1 MKPRR
6 DPRQRPVP
14 NVELQGESMEARL
27 FLSQRARDFVAA
39 SGGAVHEDL
48 LIGHIFGSGRSPDLW
63 RALFYAVMR
72 ETPELRKRG
81 DREWVLSTGA
91 PEINIQFPDFVA
103 LDVETTGLRP
113 ASHRI
118 IEIGMIRYLAGEPVE
133 RFQMLFDPERK
144 LPAYISKLTGIRDA
158 DLRGQGK
165 FADHADR
172 IEEFLGDSLIVGH
185 NVTFDIGFVNA
196 ELRRAGRKTIV
207 NDRVDTMALAM
218 CYLPDLRRASL
229 DKVASALGLA
239 PRKLHRA
246 EGDAEL
252 AARAALVLFRIA
264 AEHGDGSLDSL
275 KASSR
280 VPEARPRDG
289 IGRGRALLDTEFL
302 KSIPSKPGCY
312 LMLDANRRVIYVGK
326 AKDLRDRV
334 GSYYSQ
340 PLGYTR
346 KMDGLLESIASIEI
360 RVVGSELEAL
370 LLESQLIKRYQPKY
384 NKVMRSHEQYPYI
397 KVDLASPW
405 PRILLAPEWKDDG
418 CRYFGPYRNRVA
430 SRQVVD
436 LLNKHFQ
443 LRTCTRSFKTA
454 RSYGSPC
461 LKLSLKQ
468 CLGPCAAKADRE
480 IYTHRVR
487 ECIRFLEGD
496 DAPLLQRIWEQL
508 ESAAAANDFEQA
520 RRLRRDIQTLQSIS
534 GVHRA
539 IQEMER
545 RPTLL
550 LALPTQ
556 DPDRLDVC
564 LVVSGRIWSR
574 TGVGRRESIDRV
586 RDRLARSFERWERS
600 RKLQVDSATLDEAF
614 ILDRWLNKHWGHP
627 AMLWLADRKLPDVP
641 TITAWIDRAFETDFE
656 RWTPPEAPEE
666 DIVLDVQHG
675 EIRVP
680 ETHDG
685 WMPPH
690 MIETD
695 TQSLFG

>member
-1 MKPRR
+1 M
-6 DPRQRPVP
+6 D
-14 NVELQGESMEARL
+14 ARL
-27 FLSQRARDFVAA
+27 FLSQRARDFVTA
-39 SGGAVHEDL
+39 SGGTAHEDL
-48 LIGHIFGSGRSPDLW
+48 LIGHIFGSTRTPELW
-63 RALFYAVMR
+63 RALFYAIMR
-72 ETPELRKRG
+72 ETPELRVRG
-81 DREWVLSTGA
+81 DREWVLAAGTPQIDIA
-91 PEINIQFPDFVA
+91 FPDFVA

-113 ASHRI
+113 ASHRV
-118 IEIGMIRYLAGEPVE
+118 IEIGMIRYLAGEQAE
-133 RFQMLFDPERK
+133 RYQMLFDPERK
-144 LPAYISKLTGIRDA
+144 LPAYITKLTGIRDS
-158 DLRGQGK
+158 DLRGQDK
-165 FADHADR
+165 FADHALKV
-172 IEEFLGDSLIVGH
+172 EEFLGDALIVGH
-185 NVTFDIGFVNA
+185 NVGFDIGFVNA
-196 ELRRAGRKTIV
+196 ELRRAGRMPLV

-218 CYLPDLRRASL
+218 RYLPDLRRASL

-252 AARAALVLFRIA
+252 SARTALVLFRIA
-264 AEHGDGSLDSL
+264 AEQGNGSLDDL
-275 KASSR
+275 KATSHM
-280 VPEARPRDG
+280 PEARPRDG
-289 IGRGRALLDTEFL
+289 IGRGRALLDTGFL
-302 KSIPSKPGCY
+302 KTIPSKPGVY

-346 KMDGLLESIASIEI
+346 KMDGLLESIASIDV

-370 LLESQLIKRYQPKY
+370 MLESQLIKRYQPKY

-397 KVDLASPW
+397 KIDLASPW
-405 PRILLAPEWKDDG
+405 PRILLAPEWKNDG
-418 CRYFGPYRNRVA
+418 SRYFGPYRNRGA

-461 LKLSLKQ
+461 LKLSLNQ
-468 CLGPCAAKADRE
+468 CLGPCAGKADRE
-480 IYTHRVR
+480 IYTQRVR
-487 ECIRFLEGD
+487 DCVQFLEGD

-508 ESAAAANDFEQA
+508 EIAATNGDFEQA

-539 IQEMER
+539 IQEMEC

-556 DPDRLDVC
+556 DPDRLELC
-564 LVVSGRIWSR
+564 LVVGGRIWSR
-574 TGVGRRESIDRV
+574 TGIGRRESIDRI
-586 RDRLARSFERWERS
+586 RERLVVSFERWERS
-600 RKLQVDSATLDEAF
+600 GRLQVDAATLDEAF

-627 AMLWLADRKLPDVP
+627 SMLWMAARQLPDQAQLM
-641 TITAWIDRAFETDFE
+641 AWIDGAFETDFE
-656 RWTPPEAPEE
+656 RWTLPVDTGE
-666 DIVLDVQHG
+666 DIVLDIQHG
-675 EIRVP
+675 ETRVP

-690 MIETD
+690 MIESD
-695 TQSLFG
+695 IQSFFG

>member
-1 MKPRR
+1 
-6 DPRQRPVP
+6 
-14 NVELQGESMEARL
+14 MEARL
-27 FLSQRARDFVAA
+27 FLSQRARDFVSA
-39 SGGAVHEDL
+39 SGGVVHEDL
-48 LIGHIFGSGRSPDLW
+48 LIGHIFGSTRTPDLW

-72 ETPELRKRG
+72 ETPELRVRG

-91 PEINIQFPDFVA
+91 PEIDIEFPDFVA

-113 ASHRI
+113 ASHRV
-118 IEIGMIRYLAGEPVE
+118 IEIGMLRYSSGEVVE

-144 LPAYISKLTGIRDA
+144 LPAYITKLTGIRDA
-158 DLRGQGK
+158 DLRGQDK
-165 FADHADR
+165 FAEHA
-172 IEEFLGDSLIVGH
+172 EKVEAFLGESLIVGH
-185 NVTFDIGFVNA
+185 NVGFDIGFVNA
-196 ELRRAGRKTIV
+196 ELRRAGRMPIV

-218 CYLPDLRRASL
+218 RYLPDLRRASL
-229 DKVASALGLA
+229 DKVATALGLA

-264 AEHGDGSLDSL
+264 AEHGDGSLETL
-275 KASSR
+275 KATSR
-280 VPEARPRDG
+280 MPEARPRDG
-289 IGRGRALLDTEFL
+289 IGRGRALLDTDFL
-302 KSIPSKPGCY
+302 KTIPAKPGCY

-346 KMDGLLESIASIEI
+346 KMDGLLESIASIEV

-370 LLESQLIKRYQPKY
+370 MLESQLIKRYQPKY

-397 KVDLASPW
+397 KIDLASPW
-405 PRILLAPEWKDDG
+405 PRILLAPEWKNDG
-418 CRYFGPYRNRVA
+418 ARYFGPYRNRGA

-468 CLGPCAAKADRE
+468 CLGPCAGKADRE
-480 IYTHRVR
+480 LYTQRVR
-487 ECIRFLEGD
+487 ECVHFLEGD
-496 DAPLLQRIWEQL
+496 DSLLLQRIWEQL
-508 ESAAAANDFEQA
+508 EAAAATGDFEHA
-520 RRLRRDIQTLQSIS
+520 RRLRRDIQTLQSIA

-556 DPDRLDVC
+556 DPDRLEAC
-564 LVVSGRIWSR
+564 LVVGGRIWSR
-574 TGVGRRESIDRV
+574 TGIGRRESVDRI
-586 RDRLARSFERWERS
+586 RGRLAVSFERWERS
-600 RKLQVDSATLDEAF
+600 GRLQVDAATLDEAF
-614 ILDRWLNKHWGHP
+614 ILDRWLNKNWGHP
-627 AMLWLADRKLPDVP
+627 AMLWMADRTLPDAATLAP
-641 TITAWIDRAFETDFE
+641 WIDRAFETDFE
-656 RWTPPEAPEE
+656 RWSPPVESGE
-666 DIVLDVQHG
+666 DVVVDVQQS

-680 ETHDG
+680 ESHDG

-690 MIETD
+690 MIESD
-695 TQSLFG
+695 IQSFFG

>member
-1 MKPRR
+1 M
-6 DPRQRPVP
+6 D
-14 NVELQGESMEARL
+14 ARL
-27 FLSQRARDFVAA
+27 FLSQRARDFVTS

-48 LIGHIFGSGRSPDLW
+48 LIGHIFGSTRTPELW
-63 RALFYAVMR
+63 RSLFYAVMR
-72 ETPELRKRG
+72 ETPELRVRG
-81 DREWVLSTGA
+81 EREWVLSGGV
-91 PEINIQFPDFVA
+91 PEIDIQFPDFVA

-113 ASHRI
+113 ASHRV
-118 IEIGMIRYLAGEPVE
+118 IEIGMIRYSGGEAVE
-133 RFQMLFDPERK
+133 RFQALFDPQRA
-144 LPAYISKLTGIRDA
+144 LPAYITKLTGIRDA
-158 DLRGQGK
+158 DLRGQDS
-165 FADHADR
+165 FADHAEK
-172 IEEFLGDSLIVGH
+172 IEAFLGDTLLIGH
-185 NVTFDIGFVNA
+185 NVMFDIGFVNA
-196 ELRRAGRKTIV
+196 ELRRAGRAPLV

-218 CYLPDLRRASL
+218 RYLPDLRRASL
-229 DKVASALGLA
+229 DKVASALGIA

-252 AARAALVLFRIA
+252 SARAALVLFRIA
-264 AEHGDGSLDSL
+264 AEQGDGSLDAL
-275 KASSR
+275 KATSR
-280 VPEARPRDG
+280 MPEVRPRDG

-302 KSIPSKPGCY
+302 KSLPSKPGCY

-326 AKDLRDRV
+326 AKDLKDRV

-346 KMDGLLESIASIEI
+346 KMDGLLESITSIEV

-370 LLESQLIKRYQPKY
+370 MLESQLIKRYQPKY

-405 PRILLAPEWKDDG
+405 PRILLAPEWKNDG
-418 CRYFGPYRNRVA
+418 ARYFGPFRNRGA
-430 SRQVVD
+430 ARQVVD

-468 CLGPCAAKADRE
+468 CLGPCAGKADRE
-480 IYTHRVR
+480 VYTTRVR
-487 ECIRFLEGD
+487 ECVRFLEGD

-508 ESAAAANDFEQA
+508 ETAATASDFEQA

-534 GVHRA
+534 GVHRT

-556 DPDRLDVC
+556 DADRLDLC
-564 LVVSGRIWSR
+564 LVVGGRIWSR
-574 TGVGRRESIDRV
+574 TGIGRRESIDRV
-586 RDRLARSFERWERS
+586 RDRLAVSYGRWAGS
-600 RKLQVDSATLDEAF
+600 KGLNIDAATLDEAF
-614 ILDRWLNKHWGHP
+614 ILDRWLNKNWGHP
-627 AMLWLADRKLPDVP
+627 AMLWMADKALPDVP
-641 TITAWIDRAFETDFE
+641 TLTAWIDGAFETDFE
-656 RWTPPEAPEE
+656 QWSPPAVAA
-666 DIVLDVQHG
+666 DDLALDVEQR
-675 EIRVP
+675 ETRVP
-680 ETHDG
+680 ESHDG

-690 MIETD
+690 MIESD
-695 TQSLFG
+695 IQSLFG